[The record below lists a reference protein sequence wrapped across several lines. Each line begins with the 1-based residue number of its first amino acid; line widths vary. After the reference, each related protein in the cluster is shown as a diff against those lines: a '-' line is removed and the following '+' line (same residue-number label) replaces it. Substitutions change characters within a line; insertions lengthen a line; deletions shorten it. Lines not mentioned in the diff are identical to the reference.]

1 MVLLNLV
8 AGALAVVTLGI
19 ASEIAIADERA
30 IQLDGVQN
38 TRDLG
43 GLRTEDG
50 RTVRKGQLIRSG
62 EIDDLSSAGM
72 ARLDNMGVNA
82 IVDLRTTKEAT
93 AAPVRWPR
101 GEGPVRFNFPVM
113 EQESAK
119 IDGMRASIKAGT
131 AKEADT
137 EVLFSDAF
145 SYIATDYT
153 AEIRSLFEVILAQP
167 EGEAVLFH
175 CSGGKDRTGIAT
187 ALVLSAL
194 GVTKSEIEADFMMS
208 NTLKDADRSAA
219 KIASE
224 VNAAQGT
231 NMTPAAVWPSVGVR
245 KTYLDEFYESVRSNY
260 GSVDGYLRKGL
271 GLTDTE
277 LQALRDRYL
286 N

>member
-1 MVLLNLV
+1 M
-8 AGALAVVTLGI
+8 
-19 ASEIAIADERA
+19 
-30 IQLDGVQN
+30 
-38 TRDLG
+38 
-43 GLRTEDG
+43 
-50 RTVRKGQLIRSG
+50 RKGQLIRSG

-82 IVDLRTTKEAT
+82 VVDLRTTKEAT

-119 IDGMRASIKAGT
+119 IDEMRASIKAGT

-137 EVLFSDAF
+137 DALFSDAF

-153 AEIRSLFEVILAQP
+153 AEIRSLFEVLLAQP

-208 NTLKDADRSAA
+208 NTLKDADGSAA